1 MTEEGSLPWRV
12 TGLHGARSDCGPTYD
27 GGHWTGGG
35 ELMDKTL
42 AVRLWTPRGR
52 PASVE
57 LDLGDDSHGCT
68 VSLTP
73 ERAREA
79 ARALGEAA
87 DRADAEMAR
96 WRELLDRNRAEL
108 LEAVGRDMLG
118 RAGRTDG

>member
-12 TGLHGARSDCGPTYD
+12 TGLHGARSDSGPTYD

-35 ELMDKTL
+35 ERSDKTL
-42 AVRLWTPRGR
+42 AVRLWTPMGR

-57 LDLGDDSHGCT
+57 LDLGDGSHGCT

-73 ERAREA
+73 GRAREA

-96 WRELLDRNRAEL
+96 WGAMLDRQSAEL
-108 LEAVGRDMLG
+108 AAAAERDMLG